1 MEVTGALTRVGSSL
15 RVTRGEGIQVAVI
28 AALLAFAL
36 IGLGLRGLSVA
47 PRSVALVKRIV
58 RSVTVEAAVLAAHE
72 ALAAPTAAIAEQGL
86 RRRFIAA
93 LGDDPFLRGGLPGL
107 A

>member
-1 MEVTGALTRVGSSL
+1 
-15 RVTRGEGIQVAVI
+15 
-28 AALLAFAL
+28 
-36 IGLGLRGLSVA
+36 
-47 PRSVALVKRIV
+47 VALVKRIV